1 LAEKGVQIT
10 KRILKK
16 TTEAKQDFWLGLLAF
31 RTTPLE
37 SGPSPA
43 ELLMGRRLRTAILDV
58 QGNPSREVIRRLQ
71 TDHSRGPMVPL
82 NPGDS
87 VRIKKG
93 AWATKAQVLGHSGH
107 PRSYTV
113 VTENGRVLRR
123 NRQHLLLTREPFRRD
138 DQDDN
143 DDYVEARPAAAT
155 MPAQPA
161 APTSVS
167 STPALRRSLRQR
179 RPPERLAYDQNFV
192 QVP

>member
-1 LAEKGVQIT
+1 ML
-10 KRILKK
+10 
-16 TTEAKQDFWLGLLAF
+16 TTS
-31 RTTPLE
+31 LE

-43 ELLMGRRLRTAILDV
+43 ELLMGRWLRTTIPDV
-58 QGNPSREVIRRLQ
+58 QGNPSREVIMRLQ

-143 DDYVEARPAAAT
+143 EDDVEAGPAAAT

-167 STPALRRSLRQR
+167 STPALRRYLRQR
-179 RPPERLAYDQNFV
+179 RPPERLAYDRNFV

>member
-1 LAEKGVQIT
+1 MAVDGDAAVIS
-10 KRILKK
+10 KRFYI
-16 TTEAKQDFWLGLLAF
+16 QSRRP

-37 SGPSPA
+37 PGPSPA
-43 ELLMGRRLRTAILDV
+43 ELLMGRSLRTTIPDV
-58 QGNPSREVIRRLQ
+58 QGNPSREVIRCLQ

-82 NPGDS
+82 NPEDS
-87 VRIKKG
+87 VRIKNG
-93 AWATKAQVLGHSGH
+93 AWATKAQVLGHSGL

-113 VTENGRVLRR
+113 VTENGRGLRR
-123 NRQHLLLTREPFRRD
+123 NREHLQLTREPFRRD

-143 DDYVEARPAAAT
+143 QDDVEAGPAAAA
-155 MPAQPA
+155 MPAKPA

-179 RPPERLAYDQNFV
+179 RPPEHLAYDQNFA